1 MKRTELK
8 VRNEISEYIL
18 SKIECNWEWKGYL
31 GEIWIE
37 TERIAENTIINCYY
51 SSIQF
56 ICLRISKG
64 SVVQFKV
71 APVGQGLLQLRWFL
85 EQIKKR

>member
-1 MKRTELK
+1 MKRAELK
-8 VRNEISEYIL
+8 VRNEISGYIL
-18 SKIECNWEWKGYL
+18 LKAECDREWKGYL

-51 SSIQF
+51 SGIHYGR
-56 ICLRISKG
+56 LRISEG
-64 SVVQFKV
+64 LIIQFKV
-71 APVGQGLLQLRWFL
+71 APVGRGLLQLRWFL

>member
-1 MKRTELK
+1 MKRAELK
-8 VRNEISEYIL
+8 VRNEISGYIL
-18 SKIECNWEWKGYL
+18 SKVECDLERKGYL

-37 TERIAENTIINCYY
+37 TKRISENTIINCYY

-56 ICLRISKG
+56 IRLRISEG
-64 SVVQFKV
+64 LVVQFKV
-71 APVGQGLLQLRWFL
+71 AAVEQGLLQLRWFL